1 METTHG
7 VMLVGE
13 KKNKTKKTD
22 LPVPIPPVVGAF
34 RIFVVIHVVVGHQQV
49 FPPQLVFVVVSH
61 VGADSKAER
70 RRETISL
77 QASIMHDGAPK
88 KMVSRL
94 FRTNVHTVLDERLD
108 FVFGEFLLA
117 EFDRGIFKLVA
128 ESGRAEQDDAPRH
141 AE

>member
-77 QASIMHDGAPK
+77 QASIMHDGAQENGFEVIPHK
-88 KMVSRL
+88 
-94 FRTNVHTVLDERLD
+94 RTHC
-108 FVFGEFLLA
+108 
-117 EFDRGIFKLVA
+117 
-128 ESGRAEQDDAPRH
+128 P
-141 AE
+141 